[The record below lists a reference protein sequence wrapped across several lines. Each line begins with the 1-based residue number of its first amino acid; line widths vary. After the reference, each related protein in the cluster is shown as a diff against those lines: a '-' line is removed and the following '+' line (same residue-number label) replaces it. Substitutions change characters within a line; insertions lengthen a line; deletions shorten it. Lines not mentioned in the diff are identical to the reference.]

1 MSLSRIGEGPEGDDA
16 LREAL
21 ESLDPAARAL
31 LDLSLGRGMPDWKIA
46 ELLGGEPLAITHRR
60 GEGVDRV
67 AARLGRDGPDE
78 VAQVHTEL
86 RELLAAGHASAA
98 SGAGVGLRGSA
109 SATAGGAAGRPDAS
123 TTADRVADPTTGR
136 PSRRLVIGAA
146 IAVVAFGV
154 LVSLALVG
162 GGDGPDGPAGGE
174 AMRDGSPERGGARDG
189 QNAPTRGRTE
199 TPRGGRSG
207 QRGRGRG
214 AAAPLGMLQPL
225 PGSGSD
231 ADGTAR
237 VARRGG
243 DVILRMRMR
252 DLPRTDGVYQ
262 VWLYNSQLDALAVAS
277 FKPKRGPNAPERTM
291 IAPRLPPDFGRYRF
305 VDVSIEPGDGNTNH
319 SGESVLRV
327 PLSELKAGG

>member
-1 MSLSRIGEGPEGDDA
+1 MSLSRRGEGPEGDDA

-46 ELLGGEPLAITHRR
+46 ELLGGEPLAVTHRR
-60 GEGVDRV
+60 GEVVDRV

-78 VAQVHTEL
+78 VAQVHAEL
-86 RELLAAGHASAA
+86 RELLASRTAERPLAS
-98 SGAGVGLRGSA
+98 
-109 SATAGGAAGRPDAS
+109 TAIGRPLTS
-123 TTADRVADPTTGR
+123 TATGR

-154 LVSLALVG
+154 LISLVLVG
-162 GGDGPDGPAGGE
+162 GDDGPGAPAGGE
-174 AMRDGSPERGGARDG
+174 AISDGSRERRGARG
-189 QNAPTRGRTE
+189 TENAEEDARGE
-199 TPRGGRSG
+199 TARGGRSG

-214 AAAPLGMLQPL
+214 AAAPLGMLEPL

-231 ADGTAR
+231 ANGTAR
-237 VARRGG
+237 IVRRGG

-291 IAPRLPPDFGRYRF
+291 IVPRLPADFGRYRF
-305 VDVSIEPGDGNTNH
+305 VDVSNEPGDGNTNH

-327 PLSELKAGG
+327 PLSELNAG